1 MDHFKIDQQLIIQNL
16 MKFFFIH
23 LLLVLISAVEVVTL
37 FISHMLK
44 FMLQKQ
50 IKIMNV
56 NVINLMPEVDERSS

>member
-23 LLLVLISAVEVVTL
+23 LLLVLISVVEVVTL

-44 FMLQKQ
+44 YMLQKQ

>member
-23 LLLVLISAVEVVTL
+23 LLLVLISVVEVVTL

-50 IKIMNV
+50 IKIMNL

>member
-23 LLLVLISAVEVVTL
+23 LLLVLISVVEVVTL

>member
-1 MDHFKIDQQLIIQNL
+1 MHQFKIDQHLIIQNL

-23 LLLVLISAVEVVTL
+23 LLLVLISVVEVVTL